1 VTRWALLADVHGNL
15 EALEAVLAHLRGWP
29 GAQLVSAGDLV
40 GYGADPEA
48 CIELVRARDA
58 VCVAGNH
65 EAMVLGEL
73 GFDRCVHA
81 GIRAALWTR
90 RALSADARAWLAGLP
105 RTREAPGGLMVC
117 HGCLEDP
124 EFYVSTPAHA
134 ESALARLAREH
145 RGARVLV
152 CGHTHRPML
161 HVAGAPRPVPVGV
174 ALAVPRGARCLV
186 NPGAV
191 GQSRDGRPLARY
203 ARYDDDLGTVTFFEL
218 AYDDQRTCEKLRR
231 AGLVARVAFR
241 PPRGMRRHLERL
253 RNRWARW
260 AVRRAA
266 ATAGARRRR

>member
-15 EALEAVLAHLRGWP
+15 EALEAVLAHLADWP
-29 GAQLVSAGDLV
+29 GARLISAGDLV

-48 CIELVRARDA
+48 CIERVRARDA

-65 EAMVLGEL
+65 EAMVLGQL

-90 RALSADARAWLAGLP
+90 AALSGSSRAWLAGLP
-105 RTREAPGGLMVC
+105 RTRAASGELMVC
-117 HGCLEDP
+117 HGCLDDP

-134 ESALARLAREH
+134 EAALERLAREH
-145 RGARVLV
+145 PGIRVLV

-161 HVAGAPRPVPVGV
+161 HVAGEPRPVRVGV
-174 ALAVPRGARCLV
+174 TLPLPREGRCLV

-203 ARYDDDLGTVTFFEL
+203 VRYDDERGAVTFFEL

-231 AGLVARVAFR
+231 AGLVPRVAFR
-241 PPRGMRRHLERL
+241 PPRGARRQLERL

-260 AVRRAA
+260 AARRAA
-266 ATAGARRRR
+266 RGAAPRG